1 MVDVEHTEVS
11 ARRGGTRQV
20 GRDRVASWARNARP
34 APLSVP
40 VPLANQSF
48 ASMSLFSAVRLS
60 RCLLHL
66 SSVALS
72 PVLTCVTCLHH
83 LRHLRSP
90 APSAPPA
97 SSCAICATCV
107 LLRHLRH
114 TQQHSS
120 QQSTHKYLRGEC
132 VGAVHSS
139 SPVPPCPQHPYQHPF
154 FLRSPASRG
163 RIPPIPRPLH
173 PTHCGRR
180 ARA

>member
-1 MVDVEHTEVS
+1 MLPGWGPLGPLRPLHPSCTRSVGILGLGPLCFLFFVFPSRPLPLTPPGRPLNGRSKTLGQEHHRRTVE
-11 ARRGGTRQV
+11 
-20 GRDRVASWARNARP
+20 
-34 APLSVP
+34 
-40 VPLANQSF
+40 
-48 ASMSLFSAVRLS
+48 
-60 RCLLHL
+60 
-66 SSVALS
+66 SSTS
-72 PVLTCVTCLHH
+72 PDHQE
-83 LRHLRSP
+83 
-90 APSAPPA
+90 
-97 SSCAICATCV
+97 
-107 LLRHLRH
+107 H

-120 QQSTHKYLRGEC
+120 QQSTHEYLRGEC